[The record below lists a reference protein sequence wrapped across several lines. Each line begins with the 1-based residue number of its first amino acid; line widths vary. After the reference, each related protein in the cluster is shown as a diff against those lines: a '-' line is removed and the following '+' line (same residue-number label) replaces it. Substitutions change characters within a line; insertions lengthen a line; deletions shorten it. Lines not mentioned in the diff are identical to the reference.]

1 MDCAGY
7 RQAILADPHDDRA
20 NLREHLIRCRDC
32 TQYTDQVLKFE
43 GRLERAF
50 RVAMDPPRARAG
62 GPRQSPRGWQ
72 TARHWRAGR
81 GWLAAAASVLLAVV
95 VAGGLWLAAPQPS
108 LAAAVV
114 GHMAEEP
121 RAWARTDVPVP
132 RGVLD
137 QVLGESHVR
146 LKGGAGLVSYANSCL
161 FRGHHVP
168 HLVVQTDS
176 GPVTVMVLPH
186 ESAWS
191 STRFDEDGY
200 RGIIVPV
207 PGHGSIAV
215 LERGPATGM
224 AEVQD
229 VASKVLAA
237 LDWY

>member
-1 MDCAGY
+1 
-7 RQAILADPHDDRA
+7 
-20 NLREHLIRCRDC
+20 
-32 TQYTDQVLKFE
+32 
-43 GRLERAF
+43 
-50 RVAMDPPRARAG
+50 
-62 GPRQSPRGWQ
+62 
-72 TARHWRAGR
+72 
-81 GWLAAAASVLLAVV
+81 
-95 VAGGLWLAAPQPS
+95 
-108 LAAAVV
+108 
-114 GHMAEEP
+114 
-121 RAWARTDVPVP
+121 
-132 RGVLD
+132 VLD